1 MLALKSKELT
11 HLSSNRCLFKK
22 NRHQLLVSKIPIF
35 KIKLTLIIYCGAVL
49 KNQAEPIASYPLA
62 PVHGDHENATPS
74 RCLATLIVP
83 LLSQLSLSLSLATLS
98 PLSSPPT
105 NTGGVAGP
113 AESGAT
119 LSHSGVSSG
128 ASLPTGSGISQIR
141 RHSSKW
147 RGQRP
152 PMVRELWVASPQ
164 CGLGGRPPPRRDGRC
179 SGRPASAA

>member
-98 PLSSPPT
+98 LPLFPT
-105 NTGGVAGP
+105 HEHRWRGGTGR
-113 AESGAT
+113 
-119 LSHSGVSSG
+119 
-128 ASLPTGSGISQIR
+128 IR
-141 RHSSKW
+141 RHSFSQW
-147 RGQRP
+147 RVQRRLP
-152 PMVRELWVASPQ
+152 SHR
-164 CGLGGRPPPRRDGRC
+164 
-179 SGRPASAA
+179 